1 MIQPNTVIT
10 GDSLTILRN
19 MEPESVDMV
28 ITDPP
33 YGIDYQ
39 SGRKEKDRRLAKI
52 SNDKAPFIWWIYD
65 AARVLKSRGGVLC
78 FSRWDVQQVFID
90 ALRLAGLTVKSVI
103 VWDRQAHGMGDLKA
117 QFAPRHDVVIFA
129 TKGRFEFP
137 GKRPDDVIACPKV
150 GNSNL
155 IHPNEKPV
163 ALLERLIEATT
174 EPGALI
180 LDPFAGSGST
190 LAAAAK
196 TGRQYIGIEID
207 PKYSQIAADRAAEQ
221 QKGATTHER

>member
-65 AARVLKSRGGVLC
+65 AARVSKSRGGGC
-78 FSRWDVQQVFID
+78 
-90 ALRLAGLTVKSVI
+90 SV
-103 VWDRQAHGMGDLKA
+103 
-117 QFAPRHDVVIFA
+117 
-129 TKGRFEFP
+129 
-137 GKRPDDVIACPKV
+137 
-150 GNSNL
+150 
-155 IHPNEKPV
+155 
-163 ALLERLIEATT
+163 
-174 EPGALI
+174 
-180 LDPFAGSGST
+180 
-190 LAAAAK
+190 LAAG
-196 TGRQYIGIEID
+196 TSSR
-207 PKYSQIAADRAAEQ
+207 YSSTRCASPA
-221 QKGATTHER
+221 

>member
-65 AARVLKSRGGVLC
+65 AARVLKSRGGVY
-78 FSRWDVQQVFID
+78 
-90 ALRLAGLTVKSVI
+90 SV
-103 VWDRQAHGMGDLKA
+103 
-117 QFAPRHDVVIFA
+117 
-129 TKGRFEFP
+129 
-137 GKRPDDVIACPKV
+137 
-150 GNSNL
+150 
-155 IHPNEKPV
+155 
-163 ALLERLIEATT
+163 
-174 EPGALI
+174 
-180 LDPFAGSGST
+180 
-190 LAAAAK
+190 LAAG
-196 TGRQYIGIEID
+196 TSSR
-207 PKYSQIAADRAAEQ
+207 YSSTRCASPA
-221 QKGATTHER
+221 

>member
-65 AARVLKSRGGVLC
+65 AARVLKSRGGGYSV
-78 FSRWDVQQVFID
+78 FAAGTSSRY
-90 ALRLAGLTVKSVI
+90 S
-103 VWDRQAHGMGDLKA
+103 
-117 QFAPRHDVVIFA
+117 
-129 TKGRFEFP
+129 
-137 GKRPDDVIACPKV
+137 
-150 GNSNL
+150 
-155 IHPNEKPV
+155 
-163 ALLERLIEATT
+163 
-174 EPGALI
+174 
-180 LDPFAGSGST
+180 ST
-190 LAAAAK
+190 RCASPA
-196 TGRQYIGIEID
+196 
-207 PKYSQIAADRAAEQ
+207 
-221 QKGATTHER
+221 

>member
-65 AARVLKSRGGVLC
+65 AARVLKSRGGGC
-78 FSRWDVQQVFID
+78 
-90 ALRLAGLTVKSVI
+90 SV
-103 VWDRQAHGMGDLKA
+103 
-117 QFAPRHDVVIFA
+117 
-129 TKGRFEFP
+129 
-137 GKRPDDVIACPKV
+137 
-150 GNSNL
+150 
-155 IHPNEKPV
+155 
-163 ALLERLIEATT
+163 
-174 EPGALI
+174 
-180 LDPFAGSGST
+180 
-190 LAAAAK
+190 LAAG
-196 TGRQYIGIEID
+196 TSSR
-207 PKYSQIAADRAAEQ
+207 YSSTRCASPA
-221 QKGATTHER
+221 

>member
-65 AARVLKSRGGVLC
+65 AARVLKSGG
-78 FSRWDVQQVFID
+78 
-90 ALRLAGLTVKSVI
+90 GYSV
-103 VWDRQAHGMGDLKA
+103 
-117 QFAPRHDVVIFA
+117 
-129 TKGRFEFP
+129 
-137 GKRPDDVIACPKV
+137 
-150 GNSNL
+150 
-155 IHPNEKPV
+155 
-163 ALLERLIEATT
+163 
-174 EPGALI
+174 
-180 LDPFAGSGST
+180 
-190 LAAAAK
+190 LAAG
-196 TGRQYIGIEID
+196 TSSR
-207 PKYSQIAADRAAEQ
+207 YSS
-221 QKGATTHER
+221 THCASPA

>member
-65 AARVLKSRGGVLC
+65 AARVVKRGGGYFASQDGTC
-78 FSRWDVQQVFID
+78 SRPSPTPC
-90 ALRLAGLTVKSVI
+90 GLP
-103 VWDRQAHGMGDLKA
+103 A
-117 QFAPRHDVVIFA
+117 
-129 TKGRFEFP
+129 
-137 GKRPDDVIACPKV
+137 
-150 GNSNL
+150 
-155 IHPNEKPV
+155 
-163 ALLERLIEATT
+163 
-174 EPGALI
+174 
-180 LDPFAGSGST
+180 
-190 LAAAAK
+190 
-196 TGRQYIGIEID
+196 
-207 PKYSQIAADRAAEQ
+207 
-221 QKGATTHER
+221 